1 MTDAEL
7 VRQTLAGRTEA
18 YGELA
23 RRWAG
28 RITALCHSKVR
39 RADIAD
45 DLTQESLLRGYRAL
59 ASLVAPDKFGSWL
72 WGIAIRACLD
82 WLKAKERRQ
91 IPFSVLAPER
101 NPEQFIPS
109 RPETDGFALDRA
121 EELQQLMAA
130 VEALPDDY
138 REVVMLYYYED
149 VTYRDLAQTLGV
161 SAATINARLTK
172 ARAMLRERL
181 RDKIGR

>member
-7 VRQTLAGRTEA
+7 VRQTLEGRTEA

-45 DLTQESLLRGYRAL
+45 DLAQESLLRGFRAL
-59 ASLVAPDKFGSWL
+59 ASLAAPEKFGSWL

-82 WLKAKERRQ
+82 WLKAKERTQ
-91 IPFSVLAPER
+91 VSFSALGGDHNPEEFLPGHGEDGGEFSVDREDENRLLLAEVEGLPE
-101 NPEQFIPS
+101 E
-109 RPETDGFALDRA
+109 
-121 EELQQLMAA
+121 
-130 VEALPDDY
+130 Y
-138 REVVMLYYYED
+138 RKVVMLYYYED
-149 VTYRDLAQTLGV
+149 LTYRD
-161 SAATINARLTK
+161 
-172 ARAMLRERL
+172 
-181 RDKIGR
+181 

>member
-1 MTDAEL
+1 MLE
-7 VRQTLAGRTEA
+7 TLAGQLEH
-18 YGELA
+18 A
-23 RRWAG
+23 RRLLADQPLTPLPPQANLFTISQAAAAVEAG
-28 RITALCHSKVR
+28 DRL
-39 RADIAD
+39 D
-45 DLTQESLLRGYRAL
+45 DLDLVRAGYVHLLDAYNRG
-59 ASLVAPDKFGSWL
+59 V
-72 WGIAIRACLD
+72 RACLD

-149 VTYRDLAQTLGV
+149 VTYRDLAETLGV
-161 SAATINARLTK
+161 SSATINARLTK
-172 ARAMLRERL
+172 ARALLRERL
-181 RDKIGR
+181 GDHLRR